1 MKKILV
7 FLLFLITATLIGA
20 EIKVGTARKTI
31 TPQLPFWLTGY
42 ASRDKPSAEVLH
54 DLWAKAVV
62 FEEKPDNRVIIV
74 TTDLLGLSHE
84 VSEEV
89 ALRVNRKYGI
99 TRSKLLL
106 SSSHTHSGPVIWPCL
121 SIIFDLNTTDMQSV
135 AQYSQ
140 KLTDDIISVIDM
152 AMSNLEPVQISTGHG
167 TADFAVNRRRQT
179 ENEVIIGVNP
189 DGPVDHDVPV
199 IKISTPDGTLK
210 AVLFSYACHNTSSNT
225 YLVNGDYSGFAQ
237 IELEKAN
244 PGVTAMFLAGCGADQ
259 NPNPRG
265 SLELAEEHGKSLAE
279 SVKKVLSDE
288 LKPVHPPIRADFNI
302 VNLDFLPFDPEI
314 YRKELL
320 SQDKY
325 RQRRAKLMLE
335 AYNKGWNVTRYPY
348 PVQTIRFN
356 NDLTILAMSGEVVVD
371 YPINIKKE
379 YSKEN
384 LFIAGYCNEVQCY
397 IPSKR
402 ILEEGG
408 YEAESS
414 MIYYGYPGPFANNV
428 EEKIFDAIHKVMK
441 HTGAGIS
448 KKYKP

>member
-1 MKKILV
+1 MKKILIL
-7 FLLFLITATLIGA
+7 LLFLVTSALIGA
-20 EIKVGTARKTI
+20 EIKVGVARKAI

-42 ASRDKPSAEVLH
+42 ANRDKPSTEVLH

-89 ALRVNRKYGI
+89 AQRVNKKYGI
-99 TRSKLLL
+99 SRSKLLL

-121 SIIFDLNTTDMQSV
+121 SIIFDFNITDMQAV
-135 AQYSQ
+135 AKYNQ
-140 KLTDDIISVIDM
+140 KLTDDIVNVIDM
-152 AMSNLEPVQISTGHG
+152 ALSNLEPVQISTGHG
-167 TADFAVNRRRQT
+167 TADFAVNRRQQT
-179 ENEVIIGVNP
+179 EKEVIIGVNP
-189 DGPVDHDVPV
+189 NGPVDHDVPV
-199 IKISTPDGTLK
+199 IKISTSDGKLK
-210 AVLFSYACHNTSSNT
+210 AVLFSYACHNTTSNT

-265 SLELAEEHGKSLAE
+265 SIEIAEKYGKSLAE
-279 SVKKVLSDE
+279 SVQKVLSGE
-288 LKPVHPPIRADFNI
+288 LKPVRPPIRADFDI
-302 VNLDFLPFDPEI
+302 VNLDFLPFDSDV

-325 RQRRAKLMLE
+325 KQRRARLMLE
-335 AYNKGWNVTRYPY
+335 AYNKGWNVTRYLY
-348 PVQTIRFN
+348 PVQAIRFN

-371 YPINIKKE
+371 YPIKVKKE
-379 YSKEN
+379 YAKEN
-384 LFIAGYCNEVQCY
+384 LLIAGYCNEVQCY

-402 ILEEGG
+402 ILAEGG

-414 MIYYGYPGPFANNV
+414 MIYYGYPGPFANSV
-428 EEKIFDAIHKVMK
+428 EDKIFGSIHQVMK
-441 HTGAGIS
+441 HTGARRS
-448 KKYKP
+448 KK